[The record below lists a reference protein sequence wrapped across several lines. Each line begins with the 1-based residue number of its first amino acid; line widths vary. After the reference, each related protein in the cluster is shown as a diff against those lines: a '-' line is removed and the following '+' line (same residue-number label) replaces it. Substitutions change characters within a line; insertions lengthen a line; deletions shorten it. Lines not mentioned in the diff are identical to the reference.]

1 MPQTSNEARLDNL
14 KAAQGQLL
22 ELLSGMDYCLD
33 WKPEPPDWSTRQVVY
48 HLLESPPGGLQR
60 VLWAAVSGESEPI
73 EVWAGDDNI
82 TPERAGYDLD
92 QVLDDVARFF
102 TATQEALEAAGKQEI
117 AGESVLDRYQTSGG
131 GQTYTV
137 GELLD
142 SMFGAHWSEHLGQIR
157 ALRDALGM

>member
-1 MPQTSNEARLDNL
+1 MPDANAARLNNL
-14 KAAQGQLL
+14 RVAQEQLL

-33 WKPEPPDWSTRQVVY
+33 WKAESSDWSARQVVY

-82 TPERAGYDLD
+82 TPERANYDLD
-92 QVLDDVARFF
+92 QILEDVARFF
-102 TATQEALEAAGKQEI
+102 TSMGEALEAAGKQEI

-131 GQTYTV
+131 GQSYTV

-142 SMFGAHWSEHLGQIR
+142 SMFGTHWSEHLGQVR

>member
-1 MPQTSNEARLDNL
+1 MPDANTAHIDSLQAARD
-14 KAAQGQLL
+14 QLL
-22 ELLSGMDYCLD
+22 ELLSGLDYCLD
-33 WKPEPPDWSTRQVVY
+33 WKPEPSDWSARQVVY

-60 VLWAAVSGESEPI
+60 VLWAAISGGAEAI
-73 EVWAGDDNI
+73 EVWAGDDNV

-102 TATQEALEAAGKQEI
+102 TSMQEALEAAGKQDLG
-117 AGESVLDRYQTSGG
+117 GESVLDRYQTSGG

-137 GELLD
+137 GDLLD
-142 SMFGAHWSEHLGQIR
+142 SMFGPHWREHMDQIR